1 MTLYSCILVFL
12 AKERLDLNVLRNTG
26 GIQDYES
33 CILVKYLLIELDY
46 DNEDSDSFLIGTGPK
61 GVMITQ

>member
-46 DNEDSDSFLIGTGPK
+46 DNEDSDTFLIGTDLK
-61 GVMITQ
+61 E